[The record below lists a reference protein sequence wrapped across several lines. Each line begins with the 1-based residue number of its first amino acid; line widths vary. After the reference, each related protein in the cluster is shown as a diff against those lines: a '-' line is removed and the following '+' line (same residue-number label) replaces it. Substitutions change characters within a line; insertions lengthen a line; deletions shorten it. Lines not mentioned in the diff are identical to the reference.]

1 MTGRG
6 PFSAD
11 YPFTPHT
18 MDVGGAAMHFIDEPG
33 DGDLTFLLMHG
44 NSTWSYMYRN
54 IIPHLLPKGRCVAPD
69 LIGHGKSDK
78 PDIDYRYVTQYK
90 YIERFIGELGLTNI
104 VFVLHDWG
112 GGLGLNYA
120 MHHEADVRGIA
131 LWETFV
137 RTFESWDDW
146 PRDLLEGFKAFRTPD
161 VGWDM
166 IVNKNVFMEE
176 VLPYGVHRD
185 LTEAEMKAYLD
196 PHRDPANRKTLWV
209 WPQELPIEGQPE
221 DTARIIK
228 DYVAKLGR
236 SQVPKLL
243 FWAKPGAIVPEETVA
258 LCRANFP
265 NLEDVFLG

>member
-1 MTGRG
+1 M
-6 PFSAD
+6 
-11 YPFTPHT
+11 
-18 MDVGGAAMHFIDEPG
+18 
-33 DGDLTFLLMHG
+33 
-44 NSTWSYMYRN
+44 
-54 IIPHLLPKGRCVAPD
+54 
-69 LIGHGKSDK
+69 
-78 PDIDYRYVTQYK
+78 TQYK

-120 MHHEADVRGIA
+120 MRHEADVRGIA

-146 PRDLLEGFKAFRTPD
+146 PQDLLEGFKAFRTPD

-243 FWAKPGAIVPEETVA
+243 FWALSPAPS
-258 LCRANFP
+258 CRRRRWRSAAPIFP
-265 NLEDVFLG
+265 TSKTSFSARAATTSPRTFRTRSAKRL

>member
-1 MTGRG
+1 M
-6 PFSAD
+6 
-11 YPFTPHT
+11 
-18 MDVGGAAMHFIDEPG
+18 
-33 DGDLTFLLMHG
+33 
-44 NSTWSYMYRN
+44 WRN

-120 MHHEADVRGIA
+120 MQHETDVRGIA

-137 RTFESWDDW
+137 RTFDSWDDW
-146 PRDLLEGFKAFRTPD
+146 PPDLLEGLKAFRTPD
-161 VGWDM
+161 VGWDL
-166 IVNKNVFMEE
+166 IVNKNVFLEE
-176 VLPYGVHRD
+176 VLPYGIHRD
-185 LTEAEMKAYLD
+185 LSDAEMKAYLD
-196 PHRDPANRKTLWV
+196 PHRDVADRKMLWV
-209 WPQELPIEGQPE
+209 WPQELPIEGDPE

-228 DYVAKLGR
+228 DYVAKLGL

-265 NLEDVFLG
+265 NLEDVFLGESGHYIAEDFPHEIGEKIASWVEGFS